1 MEHGKALAAFS
12 ATENW
17 RDLPVALRDKVVDH
31 VVDNIGVMFSGI
43 AMEACAGA
51 RRAAALWGSGDE
63 ATVVGTALRLP
74 VSSAAF
80 INALHA
86 RIHTFD
92 DTYEPGT
99 VHAGSPVVAAS
110 LAMAEKHAVDGATFL
125 SAVIAGYEVS
135 ARVAASVSP
144 GHYAKGFHNT
154 GTCNVFGAAAA
165 ASRLAGLDGAATAE
179 AFGLAGAT
187 AGGLRQHQIDGSMF
201 DSAFHGARAAQ
212 SGVMVAQLRAEGVC
226 GPAAI
231 LEGPMGFCT
240 VMAPER
246 NLDRLVDGLGKD
258 YEFAKITIKPYP
270 TCRFVH
276 GPIETAIALKR
287 QHGIDPAAIRE
298 VTIATF
304 KQSIEVSSRP
314 ELNSSFD
321 AVVSHQYTVA
331 LALINDA
338 VALDQIIN
346 YEKGN
351 AQARALM
358 QKVRVVHD
366 TALEADYPRCWPHRI
381 TVHMNDGQSHTALS
395 EFPPGRVAPIP
406 SAAVDTKFLGQCAQ
420 YLGAARTQR
429 ALEMLR
435 GIGQQKNMR
444 ALAKELACA

>member
-1 MEHGKALAAFS
+1 MRN
-12 ATENW
+12 T
-17 RDLPVALRDKVVDH
+17 
-31 VVDNIGVMFSGI
+31 
-43 AMEACAGA
+43 
-51 RRAAALWGSGDE
+51 
-63 ATVVGTALRLP
+63 
-74 VSSAAF
+74 
-80 INALHA
+80 
-86 RIHTFD
+86 
-92 DTYEPGT
+92 
-99 VHAGSPVVAAS
+99 
-110 LAMAEKHAVDGATFL
+110 
-125 SAVIAGYEVS
+125 AVIAG
-135 ARVAASVSP
+135 AAL
-144 GHYAKGFHNT
+144 FI
-154 GTCNVFGAAAA
+154 CMAA
-165 ASRLAGLDGAATAE
+165 AS
-179 AFGLAGAT
+179 
-187 AGGLRQHQIDGSMF
+187 H
-201 DSAFHGARAAQ
+201 AQ
-212 SGVMVAQLRAEGVC
+212 
-226 GPAAI
+226 
-231 LEGPMGFCT
+231 
-240 VMAPER
+240 
-246 NLDRLVDGLGKD
+246 
-258 YEFAKITIKPYP
+258 PYP

-314 ELNSSFD
+314 QLNSSFD

-420 YLGAARTQR
+420 YLGAARAQR
-429 ALEMLR
+429 ALDMLR